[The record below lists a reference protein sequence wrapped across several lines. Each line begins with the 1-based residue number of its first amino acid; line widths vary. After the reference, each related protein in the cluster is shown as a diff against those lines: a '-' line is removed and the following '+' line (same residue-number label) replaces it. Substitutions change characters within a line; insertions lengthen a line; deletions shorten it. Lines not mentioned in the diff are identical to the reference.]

1 MPLPRARALLRPVR
15 VDARAERVSGTSGF
29 GVGELRHGPGDPLRF
44 AQSRRQVGV
53 RRWHAAGRGRSG
65 SPLRC
70 RCVPRVSRRRRR
82 KAVRGVP
89 RCTGWR
95 APRVVQLFT
104 RRVGVSSRGRGRAC
118 ALAGRC
124 RCRCRCPHASTAAP
138 VSLSCRHPRG
148 ARPLG
153 HDGAVRH
160 HLANE
165 RIARDAPG
173 YESIARDAPGY
184 ESIDHI
190 ASLMPRRI
198 SQLFIGQ
205 AVRNPM
211 IMPICMRNQ

>member
-95 APRVVQLFT
+95 APRIVQLFT

-124 RCRCRCPHASTAAP
+124 RCPHASTAAP
-138 VSLSCRHPRG
+138 VSVSRRHPRG

-173 YESIARDAPGY
+173 MRVIGY
-184 ESIDHI
+184 I

-198 SQLFIGQ
+198 NQLFIGQ